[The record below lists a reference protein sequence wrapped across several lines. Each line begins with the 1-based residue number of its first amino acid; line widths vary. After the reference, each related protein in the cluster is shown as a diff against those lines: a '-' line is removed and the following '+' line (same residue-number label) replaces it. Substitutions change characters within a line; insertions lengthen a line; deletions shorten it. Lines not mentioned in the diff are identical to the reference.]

1 MTDDG
6 PHASGVQLA
15 GPAAAF
21 ASLVRSVATDLLEAR
36 DELNRLDG
44 VAGDGDLGLT
54 VTTAAR
60 ALIELA
66 PTLAELEEADA
77 IRRCGTELARRAP
90 STGGTL
96 LAFAFMAAGK
106 AGVDPGAPPVER
118 AAGYLD
124 AAAGTIAER
133 GRVSPGDRTLLDAL
147 RPAADAVRAA
157 ADAAADIASAAR
169 DAAQAADDGA
179 RATAS
184 MDAKVGRAGWL
195 AERAAGSEDAGARL
209 IAIAAAAVARR
220 LAAAAIAIAIR
231 RAPASSLPAARSASQ
246 PARPTLASIEA
257 VARAPSPAARAAS
270 RAALAPSAPASAA
283 ARTASAAGRRAS
295 SIVRSP
301 GVTLPRSAI
310 ERAAA
315 SR

>member
-1 MTDDG
+1 MTDYG
-6 PHASGVQLA
+6 PDASAGPLA
-15 GPAAAF
+15 GPGAALAT
-21 ASLVRSVATDLLEAR
+21 LVRAVATDLLAAR

-106 AGVDPGAPPVER
+106 AGVDPAAPPVER

-124 AAAGTIAER
+124 AAARSIAER
-133 GRVSPGDRTLLDAL
+133 GRVAPGERTMLDAL
-147 RPAADAVRAA
+147 RPAADAVRSA
-157 ADAAADIASAAR
+157 ADAGADVATAAGL
-169 DAAQAADDGA
+169 AAQAADDGA
-179 RATAS
+179 RATMS

-209 IAIAAAAVARR
+209 IAIGAAAAARR
-220 LAAAAIAIAIR
+220 
-231 RAPASSLPAARSASQ
+231 
-246 PARPTLASIEA
+246 
-257 VARAPSPAARAAS
+257 VPSD
-270 RAALAPSAPASAA
+270 
-283 ARTASAAGRRAS
+283 
-295 SIVRSP
+295 
-301 GVTLPRSAI
+301 
-310 ERAAA
+310 
-315 SR
+315 